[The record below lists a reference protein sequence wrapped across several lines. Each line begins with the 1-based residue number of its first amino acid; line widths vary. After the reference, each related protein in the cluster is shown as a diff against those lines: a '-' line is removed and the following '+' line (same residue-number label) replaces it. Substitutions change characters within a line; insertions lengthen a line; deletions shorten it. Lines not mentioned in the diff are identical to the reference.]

1 MKSQSLAALLAP
13 IVIALASC
21 SPQPP
26 TELDYMRVSVDGQP
40 TLGIVSRDVTPR
52 GVVIFFHGL
61 DNQEYSLIADEPHKK
76 LTDKL
81 VNAGFAVIASKAGG
95 NAYGNPASQR
105 NYRELARQAVEHY
118 RVENVFL
125 LAESMGAIAAANLLA
140 SGDPPKVLGL
150 AAISP
155 VLNLANPPSEHQEA
169 VELSFPDQSVESVN
183 PINLPAQEFQGKRMR
198 IYASPEDSL
207 VTSDVN
213 ALAFQARFG
222 DVADISVVSCTGP
235 HGDPSCIQPDDI
247 AKWFTQLESD
257 AYS

>member
-1 MKSQSLAALLAP
+1 MTVRMAVATVLVVTSVAA
-13 IVIALASC
+13 C

-26 TELDYMRVSVDGQP
+26 TDLDYMRVLVDGQP
-40 TLGIVSRDVTPR
+40 TLGIVRRDATPR
-52 GVVIFFHGL
+52 AVVVFFHGL
-61 DNQEYSLIADEPHKK
+61 DNQESSLIADEPHKE

-81 VNAGFAVIASKAGG
+81 VNAGFAVVASKAGG

-105 NYRELARQAVEHY
+105 NYRELAKQAVEHY

-155 VLNLANPPSEHQEA
+155 VLNLADPPSEHREA
-169 VELSFPDQSVESVN
+169 IASSFPAESIEEVD
-183 PINLPAQEFQGKRMR
+183 PISLPAREFQGKKMR
-198 IYASPEDSL
+198 IYATPEDSL
-207 VTSDVN
+207 VLTDVN

-222 DVADISVVSCTGP
+222 SVADISTVSCTGP
-235 HGDPSCIQPDDI
+235 HLDRSCIQGDDI
-247 AKWFTQLESD
+247 VKWFTQLETD
-257 AYS
+257 AQS